1 MKMRNFKLIVLLLS
15 FFLMV
20 TACQT
25 VQEKTDKI
33 VEQEN
38 KRLGKYIG
46 QLSSELKIDLGN
58 PDEDFKNEK
67 GNQVLVYK
75 TKKYGISCERKFEVD
90 TNSCLLYTSPSPRDL
105 P

>member
-1 MKMRNFKLIVLLLS
+1 MRNFKLIVLLLS
-15 FFLMV
+15 FSLMV

-67 GNQVLVYK
+67 GNQVFVYK

-90 TNSCLLYTSPSPRDL
+90 TNSVVIGFSSKGCF
-105 P
+105 

>member
-15 FFLMV
+15 FFFMV

-33 VEQEN
+33 IEQEN

-67 GNQVLVYK
+67 GNQVIVY
-75 TKKYGISCERKFEVD
+75 TPNKYGISCERKFEVD
-90 TNSCLLYTSPSPRDL
+90 TNSVVFGFSSKGCF
-105 P
+105 

>member
-1 MKMRNFKLIVLLLS
+1 MNMRNFKLIVLILS
-15 FFLMV
+15 FSLMV

-90 TNSCLLYTSPSPRDL
+90 TNSVVIGFSSKGCF
-105 P
+105 

>member
-15 FFLMV
+15 CLLMV

-67 GNQVLVYK
+67 GNQVFVYK

-90 TNSCLLYTSPSPRDL
+90 TNSVVIGFSSKGCF
-105 P
+105 

>member
-1 MKMRNFKLIVLLLS
+1 MRNLKLYTLLLS
-15 FFLMV
+15 LFLIV

-38 KRLGKYIG
+38 KRLSKYIG

-75 TKKYGISCERKFEVD
+75 TKKYGISCERRFEVD
-90 TNSCLLYTSPSPRDL
+90 TNSVVIGFSSKGCF
-105 P
+105 

>member
-1 MKMRNFKLIVLLLS
+1 MKMKNFKLIVLLLS
-15 FFLMV
+15 FSLMV

-90 TNSCLLYTSPSPRDL
+90 TNSVVIGFSSKGCF
-105 P
+105 

>member
-1 MKMRNFKLIVLLLS
+1 MRNFKLIVLLLS

-38 KRLGKYIG
+38 KRLSKYIG

-90 TNSCLLYTSPSPRDL
+90 SNSVVIGFSSKGCF
-105 P
+105 

>member
-15 FFLMV
+15 FFLTV

-67 GNQVLVYK
+67 GNQELVYK

-90 TNSCLLYTSPSPRDL
+90 TNSVVIGFSSKGCF
-105 P
+105 

>member
-58 PDEDFKNEK
+58 PDEDFK
-67 GNQVLVYK
+67 LSL
-75 TKKYGISCERKFEVD
+75 IHI
-90 TNSCLLYTSPSPRDL
+90 
-105 P
+105 

>member
-1 MKMRNFKLIVLLLS
+1 MKNFKLIVLLLS
-15 FFLMV
+15 LFLMV

-38 KRLGKYIG
+38 KRLSKYIG

-90 TNSCLLYTSPSPRDL
+90 TNSVVIGFSSKGCF
-105 P
+105 

>member
-1 MKMRNFKLIVLLLS
+1 MRNFKLIVLLLS
-15 FFLMV
+15 FFLIV

-90 TNSCLLYTSPSPRDL
+90 TNSVVIGFSSKGCF
-105 P
+105 

>member
-15 FFLMV
+15 FSLMV

-38 KRLGKYIG
+38 KRLSKYIG

-90 TNSCLLYTSPSPRDL
+90 TSSVVIGFSSKGCF
-105 P
+105 

>member
-1 MKMRNFKLIVLLLS
+1 MRNFKSVVLLLS
-15 FFLMV
+15 FFLMI

-67 GNQVLVYK
+67 GNQILVYK

-90 TNSCLLYTSPSPRDL
+90 TNSVVIGFSSKGCF
-105 P
+105 

>member
-1 MKMRNFKLIVLLLS
+1 MRNFKLIVLLLS
-15 FFLMV
+15 LFLMV

-90 TNSCLLYTSPSPRDL
+90 TNSVVIGFSSKGCF
-105 P
+105 

>member
-15 FFLMV
+15 FFLIV

-75 TKKYGISCERKFEVD
+75 TKKYGIPCERKFEISSEDMVIGFV
-90 TNSCLLYTSPSPRDL
+90 SKGCF
-105 P
+105 

>member
-15 FFLMV
+15 CLLMV

-90 TNSCLLYTSPSPRDL
+90 TNSVVIGFSSKGCF
-105 P
+105 

>member
-1 MKMRNFKLIVLLLS
+1 MEMRNFKLIVLLLS
-15 FFLMV
+15 FFLMA

-90 TNSCLLYTSPSPRDL
+90 TNSVVIGFSSKGCF
-105 P
+105 

>member
-1 MKMRNFKLIVLLLS
+1 MRNFKLVVLLLS
-15 FFLMV
+15 FFLMI

-75 TKKYGISCERKFEVD
+75 TKKYGIPCERKFEISSEDMVIGFV
-90 TNSCLLYTSPSPRDL
+90 SKGCF
-105 P
+105 

>member
-1 MKMRNFKLIVLLLS
+1 MRNFKLIVLLLS

-90 TNSCLLYTSPSPRDL
+90 TNSVVVGFSSKGCF
-105 P
+105 

>member
-1 MKMRNFKLIVLLLS
+1 MRNFKLILLLLS
-15 FFLMV
+15 FSLMV

-38 KRLGKYIG
+38 KRLSKYIG

-67 GNQVLVYK
+67 GNQVFVYK

-90 TNSCLLYTSPSPRDL
+90 TNSVVIGFSSKGCF
-105 P
+105 

>member
-1 MKMRNFKLIVLLLS
+1 MRNFKLIVLLLS

-46 QLSSELKIDLGN
+46 QLSSEVKIDLGN

-90 TNSCLLYTSPSPRDL
+90 TNSVVIGFSSKGCF
-105 P
+105 

>member
-1 MKMRNFKLIVLLLS
+1 MRNFKLIVLLLS

-38 KRLGKYIG
+38 KRLSKYIG

-58 PDEDFKNEK
+58 PVEDFKNEK

-90 TNSCLLYTSPSPRDL
+90 TNSVVIGFSSKGCF
-105 P
+105 

>member
-1 MKMRNFKLIVLLLS
+1 MRNFKLIVLLLS

-67 GNQVLVYK
+67 GNQGLVYK

-90 TNSCLLYTSPSPRDL
+90 TNSVVIGFSSKGCF
-105 P
+105 

>member
-1 MKMRNFKLIVLLLS
+1 MKMRNFKLILLLLS

-20 TACQT
+20 TSCQT

-38 KRLGKYIG
+38 KRLSKYIG

-67 GNQVLVYK
+67 EIKFLYIKQKNIVFLVK
-75 TKKYGISCERKFEVD
+75 ENLR
-90 TNSCLLYTSPSPRDL
+90 
-105 P
+105 

>member
-38 KRLGKYIG
+38 KRLSKYIG

-67 GNQVLVYK
+67 GNQELIYK

-90 TNSCLLYTSPSPRDL
+90 TNSVVIGFSSKGCF
-105 P
+105 

>member
-90 TNSCLLYTSPSPRDL
+90 SNSVVIGFSSKGCF
-105 P
+105 

>member
-1 MKMRNFKLIVLLLS
+1 MRNFKLIVLLLS

-38 KRLGKYIG
+38 KRLSKYIG
-46 QLSSELKIDLGN
+46 QLSSEIKIDLGN

-90 TNSCLLYTSPSPRDL
+90 TNSVVIGFSSKGCF
-105 P
+105 

>member
-38 KRLGKYIG
+38 KRLSKYIG

-67 GNQVLVYK
+67 GNQELVYK

-90 TNSCLLYTSPSPRDL
+90 TNSVVIGFSSKGCF
-105 P
+105 

>member
-38 KRLGKYIG
+38 KRLSKYIG

-67 GNQVLVYK
+67 GNQILVYK

-90 TNSCLLYTSPSPRDL
+90 TNSVVIGFSSKGCF
-105 P
+105 

>member
-1 MKMRNFKLIVLLLS
+1 MIMRNFKLIVLLLS

-90 TNSCLLYTSPSPRDL
+90 TNSVVIGFSSQGCF
-105 P
+105 

>member
-1 MKMRNFKLIVLLLS
+1 MKMRNFKLILLLIS
-15 FFLMV
+15 FLLMV

-90 TNSCLLYTSPSPRDL
+90 TNSVVIGFSSKGCF
-105 P
+105 

>member
-1 MKMRNFKLIVLLLS
+1 MRNFKLIVLLLS
-15 FFLMV
+15 FFLMI

-38 KRLGKYIG
+38 KRLSKYIG

-90 TNSCLLYTSPSPRDL
+90 TSSVVIGFSSKGCF
-105 P
+105 

>member
-15 FFLMV
+15 FFFMV
-20 TACQT
+20 SACQT

-46 QLSSELKIDLGN
+46 KLSSELKIDLGN

-90 TNSCLLYTSPSPRDL
+90 TNSVVIGFSSKGCF
-105 P
+105 

>member
-1 MKMRNFKLIVLLLS
+1 MKNLKLIVLLLS
-15 FFLMV
+15 FFLFV
-20 TACQT
+20 SACQT
-25 VQEKTDKI
+25 VQEKTDRI

-75 TKKYGISCERKFEVD
+75 TKKYGISCERKYEVD
-90 TNSCLLYTSPSPRDL
+90 TNSVVIGFSSKGCF
-105 P
+105 

>member
-1 MKMRNFKLIVLLLS
+1 MKMINFKLIVLLLS

-90 TNSCLLYTSPSPRDL
+90 TNSVVIGFSSKGCF
-105 P
+105 

>member
-15 FFLMV
+15 FSLMV
-20 TACQT
+20 AACQT

-90 TNSCLLYTSPSPRDL
+90 TNSVVIGFSSKGCF
-105 P
+105 

>member
-1 MKMRNFKLIVLLLS
+1 MRNFKLIVLLLS
-15 FFLMV
+15 LFLMV

-38 KRLGKYIG
+38 KRLSKYIG

-90 TNSCLLYTSPSPRDL
+90 TNSVVIGFSSKGCF
-105 P
+105 